1 MAYELTETGK
11 EKVAYFI
18 TECAAKRKEILDA
31 GLDTADETNLPTEET
46 ILSDLND
53 GVGVDEEG
61 DYYNGW
67 GVTDHY
73 DSDGALG
80 LSIGEDFV
88 DTEQSDPAKTIACSS
103 LPDGVEVTFM
113 VYSNILKRKVPE
125 TGTVLWVDQDKKTV
139 AVAWLDGYKSRT
151 EDIPYEDM
159 LAMYDKSGTEMSF
172 EHIHGPSIK
181 LVAE

>member
-18 TECAAKRKEILDA
+18 TECAAKRKEILDT
-31 GLDTADETNLPTEET
+31 GLDTADETNLPTEEA

-88 DTEQSDPAKTIACSS
+88 DTEQYDPAKTIACSS
-103 LPDGVEVTFM
+103 LPGGVEVTFM
-113 VYSNILKRKVPE
+113 VYSDILKRKVPE
-125 TGTVLWVDQDKKTV
+125 TGTVLWVNQDEKTV

-159 LAMYDKSGTEMSF
+159 LAMYDKNGTEMSF